1 MTLRFVHSALIM
13 PCLLMALLACFW
25 CGCSDDENGVI
36 FGPPTPVY
44 VAGAKPAWS
53 PDGQTIAFAYY
64 GNPILL
70 PRGIYFVNPDGSDL
84 RQMFSFGDFVAIIN
98 VCWAPDGEW
107 LAFTTLGW
115 NVYKVKANGD
125 SLTQLTFTGDTPE
138 CSWSYSDSLIAY
150 YRMHSNS
157 DSTGIWLM
165 DTDGE
170 YKFLISKHASNF
182 DFAMNDSLFYEISI
196 GPDSAKMV
204 YYYLSDSTE
213 RLIYK
218 WERGK
223 PYTCYYDPDVS
234 HDGKTIAFSI
244 DDHIRTI
251 SSDGGDIITL
261 TGKEAENPSWSPD
274 GQYIVY
280 CEADSLGGS
289 LRIMNYDGSN
299 NHVLLDF
306 DNLPQNGN

>member
-1 MTLRFVHSALIM
+1 MRLLNSALIL
-13 PCLLMALLACFW
+13 PCLLTALLACLW
-25 CGCSDDENGVI
+25 WGCGDDENGVI
-36 FGPPTPVY
+36 VGPPTPVY
-44 VAGAKPAWS
+44 TASAMPAWS

-70 PRGIYFVNPDGSDL
+70 PRGIYFINPDGSDL

-115 NVYKVKANGD
+115 NIYKVKANGD
-125 SLTQLTFTGDTPE
+125 SLTQLTFMGDTPE

-150 YRMHSNS
+150 DRISNDS
-157 DSTGIWLM
+157 DGIWLM
-165 DTDGE
+165 DTNGNNKR
-170 YKFLISKHASNF
+170 YFIYNGGHL
-182 DFAMNDSLFYEISI
+182 DFAPGDSIFYEVSLGQGFGQMRMINTT
-196 GPDSAKMV
+196 
-204 YYYLSDSTE
+204 DSTS
-213 RLIYK
+213 RLIY
-218 WERGK
+218 EMTAGK

-234 HDGKTIAFSI
+234 HDGKTITFSI

-274 GQYIVY
+274 DQYIVY